1 LCIVSKQLRLVV
13 SFVSRVVKNDIK
25 VLIIVIVIVK
35 NCNEYNMM
43 TVQIFSK
50 AKTLTKPKHCKK

>member
-1 LCIVSKQLRLVV
+1 
-13 SFVSRVVKNDIK
+13 VKNDIK

-43 TVQIFSK
+43 TVKIFSK